1 MTEKF
6 RTESDSMG
14 EFQVPIDAK
23 FGASTARA
31 TDNFPISNL
40 RFSRVFIRSLGEIK
54 KACAVVN
61 EKNNLIDSKFSKAI
75 VDSAQEV
82 IDGKHD
88 KDFVVDIFQTGSGTS
103 TNMNIN
109 EVIAT
114 LASEKIDTEVH
125 PNDHVNMSQSSN
137 DVIPTATNLA
147 SLLSIKEDGGLL
159 TYLNNMNETFNSKA
173 KDWAEV
179 YKNGR
184 THLMDATPVTLWQE
198 FEGYANLIES
208 RIRDIENSLQGVSEL
223 PIGGTAVGSGINAPN
238 GFGSDVAGE
247 LQKALNI
254 NFQEA
259 DNHFSR
265 QGSRD
270 EIVQLSG
277 TLKTL
282 ASSLFKISND
292 IRWMGSG
299 PISGLN
305 ELKIPAL
312 QPGSSIMPGKVNPV
326 IPEMMMQVCAQVIGN
341 DVAVTFSGTNGN
353 FELNTMLPVMAHNVL
368 ESIELLTNAIK
379 VFNEKLLIGL
389 EPNTEKMESN
399 TQKNPILVTALV
411 PKLGYDTAAEIAK
424 ESMSTN
430 KTIKEVLLEREL
442 LSESEIDDLLNL
454 KKLIWWKKILQSLL
468 IMQVIN

>member
-61 EKNNLIDSKFSKAI
+61 EKNNLIDSKLSKAI

-109 EVIAT
+109 EVIAN
-114 LASEKIDTEVH
+114 LATEKIDTEVH

-159 TYLNNMNETFNSKA
+159 TYLNNMNETFNRKA

-184 THLMDATPVTLWQE
+184 THLMDATPVTLGQE

-454 KKLIWWKKILQSLL
+454 KKLI
-468 IMQVIN
+468 

>member
-61 EKNNLIDSKFSKAI
+61 EKNNLIDSKLSKAI

-109 EVIAT
+109 EVIAN

-184 THLMDATPVTLWQE
+184 THLMDATPVTLGQE

-208 RIRDIENSLQGVSEL
+208 RIRDIENSLQSVSEL

-424 ESMSTN
+424 ESISTN

-454 KKLIWWKKILQSLL
+454 KKLI
-468 IMQVIN
+468 

>member
-61 EKNNLIDSKFSKAI
+61 EKNDLIDSKLSKAI

-109 EVIAT
+109 EVIAN

-184 THLMDATPVTLWQE
+184 THLMDATPVTLGQE

-238 GFGSDVAGE
+238 GFGSDVVGE
-247 LQKALNI
+247 LQKVLNI

-454 KKLIWWKKILQSLL
+454 KKLI
-468 IMQVIN
+468 

>member
-61 EKNNLIDSKFSKAI
+61 EKNNLIDSKLSKAI

-184 THLMDATPVTLWQE
+184 THLMDATPVTLGQE

-208 RIRDIENSLQGVSEL
+208 RIKDIENSLQGVSEL

-454 KKLIWWKKILQSLL
+454 KKLI
-468 IMQVIN
+468 

>member
-1 MTEKF
+1 
-6 RTESDSMG
+6 
-14 EFQVPIDAK
+14 
-23 FGASTARA
+23 
-31 TDNFPISNL
+31 L
-40 RFSRVFIRSLGEIK
+40 
-54 KACAVVN
+54 
-61 EKNNLIDSKFSKAI
+61 SKAI

-109 EVIAT
+109 EVIAN

-184 THLMDATPVTLWQE
+184 THLMDATPVTLGQE

-247 LQKALNI
+247 LQKVLNI

-454 KKLIWWKKILQSLL
+454 KKLI
-468 IMQVIN
+468 

>member
-61 EKNNLIDSKFSKAI
+61 EKNNLIDSKLSKAI

-109 EVIAT
+109 EVIAN
-114 LASEKIDTEVH
+114 LATEKIDKEVH

-184 THLMDATPVTLWQE
+184 THLMDATPVTLGQE

-454 KKLIWWKKILQSLL
+454 KKLI
-468 IMQVIN
+468 

>member
-14 EFQVPIDAK
+14 EFQVPINAK

-61 EKNNLIDSKFSKAI
+61 EKNNLIDSKLSKAI

-184 THLMDATPVTLWQE
+184 THLMDATPVTLGQE

-454 KKLIWWKKILQSLL
+454 KKLI
-468 IMQVIN
+468 

>member
-61 EKNNLIDSKFSKAI
+61 EKNNLIDSKLSKAI

-109 EVIAT
+109 EVIAN

-184 THLMDATPVTLWQE
+184 THLMDATPVTLGQE

-247 LQKALNI
+247 LQKVLNI

-368 ESIELLTNAIK
+368 ESIELLTNGIK
-379 VFNEKLLIGL
+379 AFNEKLLIGL
-389 EPNTEKMESN
+389 EPNIEKMESN

-454 KKLIWWKKILQSLL
+454 KKLI
-468 IMQVIN
+468 